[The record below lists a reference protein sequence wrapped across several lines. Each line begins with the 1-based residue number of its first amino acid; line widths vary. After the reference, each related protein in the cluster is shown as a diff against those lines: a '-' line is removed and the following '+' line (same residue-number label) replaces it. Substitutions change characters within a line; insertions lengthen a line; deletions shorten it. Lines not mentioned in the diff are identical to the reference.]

1 MTMGKEAYYNI
12 LSTSAV
18 FEIFHNT
25 KEKEK
30 KKKKADKARNL
41 IQSLQLWLTGLTS

>member
-1 MTMGKEAYYNI
+1 MGKEAYYNI
-12 LSTSAV
+12 LSTSAM

-30 KKKKADKARNL
+30 KKKGQTKPE
-41 IQSLQLWLTGLTS
+41 T